1 VDAIGAQIADL
12 TATADRIKAEKQ
24 AEAAQL
30 TASLAELAQA
40 EETAA
45 ARVAE
50 MQARVDALKEK
61 AELKDNEV
69 KRLETYQNRLD
80 ARLAELEDARAKA
93 DAARA
98 IAQEEVAQAARDL
111 EDEREKLIAAARFA
125 ATEIAHGEAAAQ
137 RAQALQMG
145 ISALVTEVRNGTIG
159 TDDRGKLRVA
169 DTESLSHALPEIGPA
184 LDTAVELVDAL
195 RAVRTS
201 ATAER
206 AILDQERAELAA
218 ERDQLRA
225 EWTAFNALR
234 RKLGALLDRAKR
246 WILRD
251 DMPADIADEGFALL
265 TDADTLSR
273 GRTHSLEGP
282 S

>member
-1 VDAIGAQIADL
+1 M

-69 KRLETYQNRLD
+69 KRLKTYQDRLD
-80 ARLAELEDARAKA
+80 ARIAELEDARAKA

-98 IAQEEVAQAARDL
+98 TAQEEAAQAARDL
-111 EDEREKLIAAARFA
+111 EAEQAKVVAAAELA
-125 ATEIAHGEAAAQ
+125 ATETARAEAASQ
-137 RAQALQMG
+137 RAQAIETGLSVLIAEIKG
-145 ISALVTEVRNGTIG
+145 GTIG
-159 TDDRGKLRVA
+159 TDETGNIRIA
-169 DTESLSHALPEIGPA
+169 DMDSPLPAFPEIKPVMDAAVA
-184 LDTAVELVDAL
+184 LSDEFQAVNQTAIAT
-195 RAVRTS
+195 RAV
-201 ATAER
+201 
-206 AILDQERAELAA
+206 LDEELAA
-218 ERDQLRA
+218 VRDQLQA

-234 RKLGALLDRAKR
+234 RTLGALRDRAKR
-246 WILRD
+246 WIMRD

-265 TDADTLSR
+265 TDADALWR
-273 GRTHSLEGP
+273 GRAHSPEGP